1 VVDDAVS
8 GDRLVSEYLSQL
20 HAAAWVLPADR
31 RTALVDGARRRLY
44 AEIGDDADPART
56 RSAIASLGPP
66 EDAVRRE
73 AATLGPS
80 APVAP
85 RPLSV
90 WGSREVAAVLL
101 LAVGGLALP
110 IVGPVVGLVLAWLS
124 DRWTTAQQAVATL
137 LAVAPLLLLAVAS
150 AALGGGRWIVT
161 LVTLLV
167 PLAGLV
173 PAGYLATLL
182 RRQAADMAVHG
193 SDEVG

>member
-1 VVDDAVS
+1 MDDAVS

-44 AEIGDDADPART
+44 AEIGDDADAART
-56 RSAIASLGPP
+56 RAVIASLGPP

>member
-1 VVDDAVS
+1 LVDDAVS

-31 RTALVDGARRRLY
+31 RTALVDGARHRLY

-56 RSAIASLGPP
+56 RAAIDSLGPP

-73 AATLGPS
+73 AETLGPS
-80 APVAP
+80 VPVAP

-110 IVGPVVGLVLAWLS
+110 IVGPVVGLALAWLS
-124 DRWTTAQQAVATL
+124 DRWTSAQQLVATV
-137 LAVAPLLLLAVAS
+137 LAWVPLVLLAVAS

-173 PAGYLATLL
+173 PAAYLATML
-182 RRQAADMAVHG
+182 RRQAAAMAVHG

>member
-1 VVDDAVS
+1 MDDAVS
-8 GDRLVSEYLSQL
+8 SDRLVSEYLSQL

-56 RSAIASLGPP
+56 RSAIATLGPP

>member
-1 VVDDAVS
+1 VDDAVS
-8 GDRLVSEYLSQL
+8 GDRLVSEYLSRL

-31 RTALVDGARRRLY
+31 RTALVDGARHRLY

-56 RSAIASLGPP
+56 RAAIAALGPP

-80 APVAP
+80 APVPP

-101 LAVGGLALP
+101 LAIGGLALP
-110 IVGPVVGLVLAWLS
+110 VVGPMVGLALAWLS
-124 DRWTTAQQAVATL
+124 DRWTTAQRLVATV
-137 LAVAPLLLLAVAS
+137 LAVAPLLLLAVVS
-150 AALGGGRWIVT
+150 AALGGGRWIVA
-161 LVTLLV
+161 LVALLV

-173 PAGYLATLL
+173 PAAYLAAVL
-182 RRQAADMAVHG
+182 RRQAAALTVHG
-193 SDEVG
+193 SDQVG

>member
-1 VVDDAVS
+1 MDDAVS

-80 APVAP
+80 VPVAP

>member
-1 VVDDAVS
+1 MDDAVS
-8 GDRLVSEYLSQL
+8 GDRLVSEYLSRL

-31 RTALVDGARRRLY
+31 RTALVDGARHRLY

-56 RSAIASLGPP
+56 RAAIAALGPP

-80 APVAP
+80 APVPP

-101 LAVGGLALP
+101 LAIGGLALP
-110 IVGPVVGLVLAWLS
+110 VVGPMVGLALAWLS
-124 DRWTTAQQAVATL
+124 DRWTTAQRLVATV
-137 LAVAPLLLLAVAS
+137 LAVAPLLLLAVVS
-150 AALGGGRWIVT
+150 AALGGGRWIVA
-161 LVTLLV
+161 LVALLV

-173 PAGYLATLL
+173 PAAYLAAVL
-182 RRQAADMAVHG
+182 RRQAAALTVHG
-193 SDEVG
+193 SDQVG

>member
-1 VVDDAVS
+1 LVGDAVS

-31 RTALVDGARRRLY
+31 RTVLVDDARRRLY

-56 RSAIASLGPP
+56 RAVIASLGPP

-73 AATLGPS
+73 AETLGPS
-80 APVAP
+80 VPVAP
-85 RPLSV
+85 RPFSV

-110 IVGPVVGLVLAWLS
+110 IVGPVVGLALAWLS
-124 DRWTTAQQAVATL
+124 DRWTTAQRLVATV
-137 LAVAPLLLLAVAS
+137 LAVVPLVLLAVAS
-150 AALGGGRWIVT
+150 AALGGGSWIIT
-161 LVTLLV
+161 LVTVLV

-173 PAGYLATLL
+173 PAGYLAAVL
-182 RRQAADMAVHG
+182 RRQAAAMTVHG
-193 SDEVG
+193 SDQAG

>member
-56 RSAIASLGPP
+56 RSVIASLGPP

-73 AATLGPS
+73 AETLGPS

-137 LAVAPLLLLAVAS
+137 LAVAPLLLLAVTS

>member
-1 VVDDAVS
+1 MDDAVS

-44 AEIGDDADPART
+44 AEIGDDADAART
-56 RSAIASLGPP
+56 RAVIASLGPP

-73 AATLGPS
+73 AETLGPS
-80 APVAP
+80 TPVPP

-124 DRWTTAQQAVATL
+124 DRWTSAQRLVATVLAVLPLVL
-137 LAVAPLLLLAVAS
+137 LAIAS
-150 AALGGGRWIVT
+150 AALGGGR
-161 LVTLLV
+161 LVVALVALLV

-173 PAGYLATLL
+173 PAGYLAAVL
-182 RRQAADMAVHG
+182 RRQAAAMTVHG
-193 SDEVG
+193 SDGVG

>member
-1 VVDDAVS
+1 MDDAVS

-44 AEIGDDADPART
+44 AEIGDDADPARA
-56 RSAIASLGPP
+56 RSAIDSLGPP
-66 EDAVRRE
+66 EEAVRRE

-110 IVGPVVGLVLAWLS
+110 IIGPVVGLVLAWLS
-124 DRWTTAQQAVATL
+124 DRWTTAQRLVASI
-137 LAVAPLLLLAVAS
+137 LAVVPLVLLAVAS
-150 AALGGGRWIVT
+150 AALGGGRWIIT

-173 PAGYLATLL
+173 PAAFLAAVL
-182 RRQAADMAVHG
+182 RRQAAAMAVHG

>member
-1 VVDDAVS
+1 MDDAVS
-8 GDRLVSEYLSQL
+8 GDRLVSEYLSRL

-31 RTALVDGARRRLY
+31 RTALVDGARHRLY

-56 RSAIASLGPP
+56 RAAIAAVGPP

-80 APVAP
+80 APVPP

-101 LAVGGLALP
+101 LAIGGLALP
-110 IVGPVVGLVLAWLS
+110 VVGPMVGLALAWLS
-124 DRWTTAQQAVATL
+124 DRWTTAQRLVATV
-137 LAVAPLLLLAVAS
+137 LAVAPLVLLAVVS
-150 AALGGGRWIVT
+150 AALGGGRWIVA
-161 LVTLLV
+161 LVALLV

-173 PAGYLATLL
+173 PAAYLAAVL
-182 RRQAADMAVHG
+182 RRQAAALTVHG
-193 SDEVG
+193 SDQVG

>member
-1 VVDDAVS
+1 VDDAVS

-56 RSAIASLGPP
+56 RSAIDSLGPP
-66 EDAVRRE
+66 EEAVRRE

-85 RPLSV
+85 RPLSG
-90 WGSREVAAVLL
+90 WGRREVAAVVL

-124 DRWTTAQQAVATL
+124 DRWATAQRLVATV
-137 LAVAPLLLLAVAS
+137 LAVVPLVLLAVAS
-150 AALGGGRWIVT
+150 AALGGGRWVIT

-173 PAGYLATLL
+173 PAAYLAAVL
-182 RRQAADMAVHG
+182 RRQAAAMAVHG

>member
-1 VVDDAVS
+1 MDDAVS

-20 HAAAWVLPADR
+20 HAAAWVLPVDR

-44 AEIGDDADPART
+44 DEIGDDADAAQT
-56 RSAIASLGPP
+56 RAVIDSLGPP

-73 AATLGPS
+73 AETLGPS
-80 APVAP
+80 APVP
-85 RPLSV
+85 LRPLSV

-110 IVGPVVGLVLAWLS
+110 IVGPVVGLALAWLS
-124 DRWTTAQQAVATL
+124 DRWTTAQRLVATV
-137 LAVAPLLLLAVAS
+137 LAVAPLVLLAVAS
-150 AALGGGRWIVT
+150 AALGGGRWIIT

-173 PAGYLATLL
+173 PAAYLATVL
-182 RRQAADMAVHG
+182 RRQAAAMAVHG

>member
-1 VVDDAVS
+1 LVDDAVS

-56 RSAIASLGPP
+56 RAAIDSLGPP

-73 AATLGPS
+73 AETLGPS

-124 DRWTTAQQAVATL
+124 DRWTTAQRLVATV
-137 LAVAPLLLLAVAS
+137 LAVVPLVLLAVAS
-150 AALGGGRWIVT
+150 AVLGGGRWIVA

-173 PAGYLATLL
+173 PAGYLAAVL
-182 RRQAADMAVHG
+182 RRQAAAMAVHG
-193 SDEVG
+193 SDQVG

>member
-1 VVDDAVS
+1 VDDAVS

>member
-1 VVDDAVS
+1 MDDAVS

-44 AEIGDDADPART
+44 AEIGDDADAART
-56 RSAIASLGPP
+56 RAVIASLGPP

-173 PAGYLATLL
+173 PAAYLAAVL

>member
-1 VVDDAVS
+1 LVDDAVS

>member
-1 VVDDAVS
+1 LVDDAVS

-80 APVAP
+80 APAAP

>member
-1 VVDDAVS
+1 M
-8 GDRLVSEYLSQL
+8 
-20 HAAAWVLPADR
+20 
-31 RTALVDGARRRLY
+31 
-44 AEIGDDADPART
+44 
-56 RSAIASLGPP
+56 
-66 EDAVRRE
+66 
-73 AATLGPS
+73 
-80 APVAP
+80 AP

-110 IVGPVVGLVLAWLS
+110 IVGPVVGLALAWLS
-124 DRWTTAQQAVATL
+124 DRWTTAQRLVAIV
-137 LAVAPLLLLAVAS
+137 LAVAPLVLLAVAS
-150 AALGGGRWIVT
+150 AVLGGGRWIIT

-173 PAGYLATLL
+173 PAAYLAIVL

>member
-31 RTALVDGARRRLY
+31 RTVLVDDARRRLY

-56 RSAIASLGPP
+56 RAVIASLGPP

-73 AATLGPS
+73 AETLGPS
-80 APVAP
+80 VPVAP
-85 RPLSV
+85 RPFSV

-110 IVGPVVGLVLAWLS
+110 IVGPVVGLALAWLS
-124 DRWTTAQQAVATL
+124 DRWTTAQRLVATV
-137 LAVAPLLLLAVAS
+137 LAVVPLVLLAVAS
-150 AALGGGRWIVT
+150 AALGGGSWIIT
-161 LVTLLV
+161 LVTVLV

-173 PAGYLATLL
+173 PAGYLAAVL
-182 RRQAADMAVHG
+182 RRQAAAMTVHG
-193 SDEVG
+193 SDQAG

>member
-1 VVDDAVS
+1 LVDDAVS

-182 RRQAADMAVHG
+182 RRQAAAMAVHG

>member
-1 VVDDAVS
+1 MDDAVS

-44 AEIGDDADPART
+44 AEIGDDADPARA
-56 RSAIASLGPP
+56 RSAIDSLGPP
-66 EDAVRRE
+66 EEAVRRE

-110 IVGPVVGLVLAWLS
+110 IIGPVVGLVLAWLS
-124 DRWTTAQQAVATL
+124 DRWTTAQRLVATV
-137 LAVAPLLLLAVAS
+137 LAVVPLVLLAVAS
-150 AALGGGRWIVT
+150 AVLGGGRWVIT

-173 PAGYLATLL
+173 PAAYLAAVL
-182 RRQAADMAVHG
+182 RRQAAAMAVHG